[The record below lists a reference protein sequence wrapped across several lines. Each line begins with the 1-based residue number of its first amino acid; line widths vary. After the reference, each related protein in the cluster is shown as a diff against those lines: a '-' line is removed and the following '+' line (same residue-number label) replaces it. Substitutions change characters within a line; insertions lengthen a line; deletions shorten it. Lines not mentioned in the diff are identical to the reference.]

1 MMSSQAERQ
10 TYCSD
15 STLNCQSKLISNVNA
30 SASAEI
36 KSSSQEPALVS
47 IAYSLITPKSIARL
61 PSPWN
66 HKSANTLTMA
76 VNDIASQDVGD
87 EGGDGGWEM
96 MGTLA
101 GKQ

>member
-1 MMSSQAERQ
+1 
-10 TYCSD
+10 
-15 STLNCQSKLISNVNA
+15 
-30 SASAEI
+30 
-36 KSSSQEPALVS
+36 
-47 IAYSLITPKSIARL
+47 
-61 PSPWN
+61 
-66 HKSANTLTMA
+66 MA